1 MNIKKIGLGVIGTLI
16 ILVGGVYFSKDIIV
30 KYILEEKLTEINK
43 GKVDIGSVDFSPFNK
58 RIVVKDIDF
67 TSQRDGMKNFITI
80 GEFNADY
87 DVYIPD
93 KKVLISEAHIIKF
106 DFLTDRKTD
115 GSIDGNFNKKP
126 LDAYQIIIP
135 ANTEEKKDQIV
146 KNIEYSYLDQFRI
159 NDLSLNNILK
169 SEYDRSNSLLDEK
182 KNYWET
188 RIKEIEDGAE
198 FKEIRRNLINVSSLK
213 YPLYIFKMDRE
224 VKGILQSAK
233 TLNEKFSIEKEQLKL
248 DLQDMK
254 NSPELQFSV
263 DKGIENFVT
272 NGEIVIKD
280 LDTLVNI
287 YLNQVYE
294 NKMYELVVKYR
305 EVVKEL
311 ELRKEEDKKEI
322 NKWELYIEEL
332 DITSDTYG
340 FMLNGEVHNISS
352 RLSRNTENISFM
364 LTGDKNQSHGKMDG
378 YVNIDVPEGYINIDI
393 QKVDLDELKEFNDYI
408 NGGTATMAQKTIL
421 SKEDIIISGNLN
433 INNMN
438 LNGRSIVD
446 TMNLKMPLLKEMI
459 IPLLSEVKNGKIS
472 YGYDS
477 QTRKVYVKSNLSKEI
492 TKILN
497 SNNGYWKK
505 KISEDLKKASES
517 EILKYEKLLREKE
530 EEIRKVS
537 EENLNIQIGEL
548 EKIDEQIKYLKSKNK
563 KDILNDLFQ
572 RF

>member
-146 KNIEYSYLDQFRI
+146 KNIENSYLDQIRI

-198 FKEIRRNLINVSSLK
+198 FKEIRRNLKKVSSLK
-213 YPLYIFKMDRE
+213 NPLDIFKMDRE

-233 TLNEKFSIEKEQLKL
+233 TLNEKLSIEKEQLKL

-294 NKMYELVVKYR
+294 KKMYELVVKYR

-408 NGGTATMAQKTIL
+408 NVGTATMAQKTIL

-517 EILKYEKLLREKE
+517 EILKYEELLRNKE
-530 EEIRKVS
+530 EEIRKIS

-548 EKIDEQIKYLKSKNK
+548 EKIDEQIKFLKSKNK
-563 KDILNDLFQ
+563 KDILNELFQ

>member
-1 MNIKKIGLGVIGTLI
+1 MNIKKFSIGAIGTLI
-16 ILVGGVYFSKDIIV
+16 ILIGGVYFSKNIIV
-30 KYILEEKLTEINK
+30 KHILEEKLTEINK
-43 GKVDIGSVDFSPFNK
+43 GKVDIGSVDFSPFTK

-67 TSQRDGMKNFITI
+67 TSQRNGMKNFITI

-126 LDAYQIIIP
+126 LDAYQVVIP
-135 ANTEEKKDQIV
+135 NDTEESKNQIV
-146 KNIEYSYLDQFRI
+146 KNIEDSYLDQIRI
-159 NDLSLNNILK
+159 NDLSLNYILK
-169 SEYDRSNSLLDEK
+169 SEYDRNNSLLEEK

-188 RIKEIEDGAE
+188 RIKEIETGSE
-198 FKEIRRNLINVSSLK
+198 FKEIRKNLKKVSNLK
-213 YPLYIFKMDRE
+213 NPLDIFKMDRE
-224 VKGILQSAK
+224 VKEIIESAK
-233 TLNEKFSIEKEQLKL
+233 ALNEKLSLEKEQLEL

-254 NSPELQFSV
+254 NSPELKFSV
-263 DKGIENFVT
+263 DNGIEKFVK

-294 NKMYELVVKYR
+294 KKMYELVMKYR

-311 ELRKEEDKKEI
+311 DLRKEEDKKAV

-332 DITSDTYG
+332 DITSETYG

-352 RLSRNTENISFM
+352 RISRNEENISFM
-364 LTGDKNQSHGKMDG
+364 LTGDKNESHGKMDG
-378 YVNIDVPEGYINIDI
+378 YINLDVPEGYINIDI

-408 NGGTATMAQKTIL
+408 NGGTAAMAQKTIL
-421 SKEDIIISGNLN
+421 SREDIIISGNLN

-438 LNGRSIVD
+438 LNGKSIVD

-477 QTRKVYVKSNLSKEI
+477 QTRRVYVKSNLSKEI
-492 TKILN
+492 TRILN

-505 KISEDLKKASES
+505 KIAEDLKKASES
-517 EILKYEKLLREKE
+517 EILKYEELLRSKE
-530 EEIRKVS
+530 EEIRKIS

-548 EKIDEQIKYLKSKNK
+548 EKIEEQIKFLKSKNK
-563 KDILNDLFQ
+563 KDILNELFQ

>member
-146 KNIEYSYLDQFRI
+146 KNIENSYLDQIRI

-198 FKEIRRNLINVSSLK
+198 FKEIRRNLKKVSSLK
-213 YPLYIFKMDRE
+213 NPLDIFKMDRE

-233 TLNEKFSIEKEQLKL
+233 TLNEKLSIEKEQLKL

-294 NKMYELVVKYR
+294 KKMYELVVKYR

-408 NGGTATMAQKTIL
+408 NGGTAAMAQKTIL

-505 KISEDLKKASES
+505 KISEDLKKVSES

>member
-1 MNIKKIGLGVIGTLI
+1 MNIKKFSIGAIGTLI
-16 ILVGGVYFSKDIIV
+16 ILIGGVYFSKNIIV
-30 KYILEEKLTEINK
+30 KHILEEKLTEINK
-43 GKVDIGSVDFSPFNK
+43 GKVDIGSVDFSPFTK

-67 TSQRDGMKNFITI
+67 TSQRNGMKNFITI

-126 LDAYQIIIP
+126 LDAYQVVIP
-135 ANTEEKKDQIV
+135 NDTEESKNQIV
-146 KNIEYSYLDQFRI
+146 KNIEDSYLDQIRI
-159 NDLSLNNILK
+159 NDLSLNYILK
-169 SEYDRSNSLLDEK
+169 SEYDRNNSLLEEK

-188 RIKEIEDGAE
+188 RIKEIETGSE
-198 FKEIRRNLINVSSLK
+198 FKEIRKNLKKVSNLK
-213 YPLYIFKMDRE
+213 NPLDIFKMDRE
-224 VKGILQSAK
+224 VKEIIESAK
-233 TLNEKFSIEKEQLKL
+233 ALNEKLSLEKEQLEL

-254 NSPELQFSV
+254 NSPELKFSV
-263 DKGIENFVT
+263 DNGIEKFVK

-294 NKMYELVVKYR
+294 KKMYELVMKYR

-311 ELRKEEDKKEI
+311 DLRKEEDKKAV

-332 DITSDTYG
+332 DITSETYG

-352 RLSRNTENISFM
+352 RISRNEENISFM
-364 LTGDKNQSHGKMDG
+364 LTGDKNESHGKMDG
-378 YVNIDVPEGYINIDI
+378 YINLDVPEGYINIDI

-408 NGGTATMAQKTIL
+408 NGGTAAMAQKTIL
-421 SKEDIIISGNLN
+421 SREDIIISGNLN

-438 LNGRSIVD
+438 LNGKSIVD

-477 QTRKVYVKSNLSKEI
+477 QTRRVYVKSNLSKEI
-492 TKILN
+492 TRILN

-505 KISEDLKKASES
+505 KIAEDLKKASES
-517 EILKYEKLLREKE
+517 EVLKYEELLRSKE
-530 EEIRKVS
+530 EEIRKIS

-548 EKIDEQIKYLKSKNK
+548 EKIEEQIKFLKSKNK
-563 KDILNDLFQ
+563 KDILNELFQ

>member
-106 DFLTDRKTD
+106 DFLTGRKTD

-146 KNIEYSYLDQFRI
+146 KNIENSYLDQIRI

-198 FKEIRRNLINVSSLK
+198 FKEIRRNLKKVSSLK
-213 YPLYIFKMDRE
+213 NPLDIFKMDRE

-233 TLNEKFSIEKEQLKL
+233 TLNEKLSIEKEQLKL

-294 NKMYELVVKYR
+294 KKMYELVVKYR

>member
-67 TSQRDGMKNFITI
+67 TSQRNGMKNFITI

-146 KNIEYSYLDQFRI
+146 KNIENSYLDQIRI

-198 FKEIRRNLINVSSLK
+198 FKEIRRNLKKVSSLK
-213 YPLYIFKMDRE
+213 NPLDIFKMDRE

-233 TLNEKFSIEKEQLKL
+233 TLNEKLSIEKEQLKL

-294 NKMYELVVKYR
+294 KKMYELVVKYR

-408 NGGTATMAQKTIL
+408 NGGTAAMAQKTIL

-548 EKIDEQIKYLKSKNK
+548 EKIDEQIKFLKSKNK
-563 KDILNDLFQ
+563 KDILNELFQ

>member
-146 KNIEYSYLDQFRI
+146 KNIENSYLDQIRI

-198 FKEIRRNLINVSSLK
+198 FKEIRRNLKKVSSLK
-213 YPLYIFKMDRE
+213 NPLDIFKMDRE

-233 TLNEKFSIEKEQLKL
+233 ILNEKLSVEKEQLKL

-263 DKGIENFVT
+263 DKGIDNFVK

-294 NKMYELVVKYR
+294 KKMYELIVKYR

-408 NGGTATMAQKTIL
+408 NGGTAAMAQKTIL

>member
-1 MNIKKIGLGVIGTLI
+1 MNIKKIGMGVLGAFVILI
-16 ILVGGVYFSKDIIV
+16 GGVYLSKDLIV
-30 KYILEEKLTEINK
+30 KYILEEKLTELNK
-43 GKVDIGSVDFSPFNK
+43 GKVDIGSVDFSPFSK

-67 TSQRDGMKNFITI
+67 TSQRDGMKNFVTI

-87 DVYIPD
+87 DVYISD

-126 LDAYQIIIP
+126 LDAYQVVIP
-135 ANTEEKKDQIV
+135 ADTEESKNKIV
-146 KNIEYSYLDQFRI
+146 KNIESSYLDQIRI

-169 SEYDRSNSLLDEK
+169 SEYEKNNSLLDEK

-188 RIKEIEDGAE
+188 RIKEIENGAE
-198 FKEIRRNLINVSSLK
+198 FKEIRKNLKKVSSLK
-213 YPLYIFKMDRE
+213 NPLDIFKMDRE
-224 VKGILQSAK
+224 VKEILQSAK
-233 TLNEKFSIEKEQLKL
+233 ALNEKLSVEKEQMKL

-254 NSPELQFSV
+254 NSPEMKFSV
-263 DKGIENFVT
+263 DNGIEKFVK

-280 LDTLVNI
+280 LDTLINI

-294 NKMYELVVKYR
+294 KKMYELVMKYR

-311 ELRKEEDKKEI
+311 ELRKEEDKKAV

-352 RLSRNTENISFM
+352 RISRNTENISFM

-378 YVNIDVPEGYINIDI
+378 YVNLDVPEGYINIDI

-408 NGGTATMAQKTIL
+408 NGGTAAMIQKTIL

-446 TMNLKMPLLKEMI
+446 TMNLRMPLLKEMI

-477 QTRKVYVKSNLSKEI
+477 QTRRVYVKSNLSKEI
-492 TKILN
+492 TRILN

-517 EILKYEKLLREKE
+517 EILKYEELLRNKE
-530 EEIRKVS
+530 EEIRKIS

-548 EKIDEQIKYLKSKNK
+548 EKIDEQIKFLKSKNK
-563 KDILNDLFQ
+563 KDILNELFQ

>member
-146 KNIEYSYLDQFRI
+146 KNIENSYLDQIRI

-169 SEYDRSNSLLDEK
+169 SEYDRSNFLLDEK

-198 FKEIRRNLINVSSLK
+198 FKEIRRNLKKVSSLK
-213 YPLYIFKMDRE
+213 NPLDIFKMDRE

-233 TLNEKFSIEKEQLKL
+233 TLNEKLSIEKEQLKL

-294 NKMYELVVKYR
+294 KKMYELVVKYR

>member
-67 TSQRDGMKNFITI
+67 TSQRNGMKNFITI

-146 KNIEYSYLDQFRI
+146 KNIENSYLDQIRI

-198 FKEIRRNLINVSSLK
+198 FKEIRRNLKKVSSLK
-213 YPLYIFKMDRE
+213 NPLDIFKMDRE

-233 TLNEKFSIEKEQLKL
+233 TLNEKLSIEKEQLKL

-294 NKMYELVVKYR
+294 KKMYELVVKYR

-408 NGGTATMAQKTIL
+408 NGGTAAMAQKTIL

-492 TKILN
+492 TRILN

>member
-67 TSQRDGMKNFITI
+67 TSQRNGMKNFITI

-146 KNIEYSYLDQFRI
+146 KNIENSYLDQIRI

-182 KNYWET
+182 KNYWEI

-198 FKEIRRNLINVSSLK
+198 FKEIRRNLKKVSSLK
-213 YPLYIFKMDRE
+213 NPLDIFKMDRE

-233 TLNEKFSIEKEQLKL
+233 TLNEKLSIEKEQLKL

-294 NKMYELVVKYR
+294 KKMYELVVKYR

-408 NGGTATMAQKTIL
+408 NGGTAAMAQKTIL

-433 INNMN
+433 INNMK

>member
-146 KNIEYSYLDQFRI
+146 KNIENSYLDQIRI

-182 KNYWET
+182 KNYWEI

-198 FKEIRRNLINVSSLK
+198 FKEIRRNLKKVSSLK
-213 YPLYIFKMDRE
+213 NPLDIFKMDRE

-233 TLNEKFSIEKEQLKL
+233 TLNEKLSIEKEQLKL

-294 NKMYELVVKYR
+294 KKMYELVVKYR

>member
-146 KNIEYSYLDQFRI
+146 KNIENSYLDQIRI

-188 RIKEIEDGAE
+188 RIKEIEDGAK
-198 FKEIRRNLINVSSLK
+198 FKEIRRNLKKVSSLK
-213 YPLYIFKMDRE
+213 NPLDIFKMDRE

-233 TLNEKFSIEKEQLKL
+233 TLNEKLSIEKEQLKL

-294 NKMYELVVKYR
+294 KKMYELVVKYR

-408 NGGTATMAQKTIL
+408 NGGTAAMAQKTIL

>member
-16 ILVGGVYFSKDIIV
+16 ILVGGAYFSKDIIV

-146 KNIEYSYLDQFRI
+146 KNIENSYLDQIRI

-198 FKEIRRNLINVSSLK
+198 FKEIRRNLKKVSSLK
-213 YPLYIFKMDRE
+213 NPLDIFKMDRE

-233 TLNEKFSIEKEQLKL
+233 TLNEKLSIEKEQLKL

-294 NKMYELVVKYR
+294 KKMYELVVKYR

-408 NGGTATMAQKTIL
+408 NGGTAAMAQKTIL

>member
-67 TSQRDGMKNFITI
+67 TSQRNGMKNFITI

-106 DFLTDRKTD
+106 DFLTDRKND

-146 KNIEYSYLDQFRI
+146 KNIENSYLDQIRI

-198 FKEIRRNLINVSSLK
+198 FKEIRRNLKKVSSLK
-213 YPLYIFKMDRE
+213 NPLDIFKMDRE

-233 TLNEKFSIEKEQLKL
+233 TLNEKLSIEKEQLKL

-294 NKMYELVVKYR
+294 KKMYELVVKYR

-408 NGGTATMAQKTIL
+408 NGGTAAMAQKTIL

-459 IPLLSEVKNGKIS
+459 ISLLSEVKNGKIS

>member
-1 MNIKKIGLGVIGTLI
+1 MNIKKIGLGVLGAFVILI
-16 ILVGGVYFSKDIIV
+16 GGVYLSKDLIV
-30 KYILEEKLTEINK
+30 KYILEEKLTELNK
-43 GKVDIGSVDFSPFNK
+43 GKVDIGSVNFSPFTK
-58 RIVVKDIDF
+58 KIVVKDIDF
-67 TSQRDGMKNFITI
+67 TSQRNGMKNFVTI

-93 KKVLISEAHIIKF
+93 KKVLISEAHIINF
-106 DFLTDRKTD
+106 EFLTDRKVD

-126 LDAYQIIIP
+126 LDAYQIVIP
-135 ANTEEKKDQIV
+135 ANTKEKKDQIV
-146 KNIEYSYLDQFRI
+146 KNIENSYLDQIRI

-198 FKEIRRNLINVSSLK
+198 FKEIRKNLKKVSNLK
-213 YPLYIFKMDRE
+213 NPLDIFKMDRE

-233 TLNEKFSIEKEQLKL
+233 ILNEKLSVEKEQLKL

-263 DKGIENFVT
+263 DKGIDNFVK

-294 NKMYELVVKYR
+294 KKMYELVVKYR

-311 ELRKEEDKKEI
+311 ELRKEEDKKDI

-332 DITSDTYG
+332 DITSETYG
-340 FMLNGEVHNISS
+340 FILNGEVHNISS

-408 NGGTATMAQKTIL
+408 NGGTAAMAQKTIL

-548 EKIDEQIKYLKSKNK
+548 EKIDEQIKFLKSKNK
-563 KDILNDLFQ
+563 KDILNELFQ

>member
-106 DFLTDRKTD
+106 DFLTGRKTD

-146 KNIEYSYLDQFRI
+146 KNIENSYLDQIRI

-198 FKEIRRNLINVSSLK
+198 FKEIRRNLKKVSSLK
-213 YPLYIFKMDRE
+213 NPLDIFKMDRE

-233 TLNEKFSIEKEQLKL
+233 TLNEKLSIEKEQLKL

-294 NKMYELVVKYR
+294 KKMYELVVKYR

-408 NGGTATMAQKTIL
+408 NVGTAAMAQKTIL

>member
-67 TSQRDGMKNFITI
+67 TSQRNGMKNFITI

-146 KNIEYSYLDQFRI
+146 KNIENSYLDQIRI

-182 KNYWET
+182 KNYWEI

-198 FKEIRRNLINVSSLK
+198 FKEIRRNLKKVSSLK
-213 YPLYIFKMDRE
+213 NPLDIFKMDRE

-233 TLNEKFSIEKEQLKL
+233 TLNEKLSIEKEQLKL

-294 NKMYELVVKYR
+294 KKMYELVVKYR

-393 QKVDLDELKEFNDYI
+393 QKVDLDELKEFNEYI
-408 NGGTATMAQKTIL
+408 NGGTAAMAQKTIL

>member
-1 MNIKKIGLGVIGTLI
+1 MNIKKIGLGILGAFVILI
-16 ILVGGVYFSKDIIV
+16 GGVYLSKDIIV

-43 GKVDIGSVDFSPFNK
+43 GKVDIGSVDFSPFKK

-106 DFLTDRKTD
+106 EFLTDRKTN

-146 KNIEYSYLDQFRI
+146 KNIENSYLDQIRI

-188 RIKEIEDGAE
+188 RIKEIEDGVE
-198 FKEIRRNLINVSSLK
+198 FKEIRRNLKKVSSLK
-213 YPLYIFKMDRE
+213 NPLDIFKMDRE
-224 VKGILQSAK
+224 VKEILQSAK
-233 TLNEKFSIEKEQLKL
+233 TLNEKLSIEKEQLKL

-294 NKMYELVVKYR
+294 KKMYELVVKYR
-305 EVVKEL
+305 EVLKEL

-408 NGGTATMAQKTIL
+408 NGGTAAMAQKTIL

-548 EKIDEQIKYLKSKNK
+548 EKIEEQIKFLKSKNK
-563 KDILNDLFQ
+563 KDILNELFQ

>member
-1 MNIKKIGLGVIGTLI
+1 MNIKKIGLGVLGAFVILI
-16 ILVGGVYFSKDIIV
+16 GGVYLSKDLIV
-30 KYILEEKLTEINK
+30 KYILEEKLTELNK
-43 GKVDIGSVDFSPFNK
+43 GKVDIGSVNFSPFTK

-67 TSQRDGMKNFITI
+67 TSQRNGMKNFVTI

-93 KKVLISEAHIIKF
+93 KKVLISEAHIINF
-106 DFLTDRKTD
+106 EFLTDRKVD

-146 KNIEYSYLDQFRI
+146 KNIENSYLDQIRI

-198 FKEIRRNLINVSSLK
+198 FKEIRRNLKKVSSLK
-213 YPLYIFKMDRE
+213 NPLDIFKMDRE

-233 TLNEKFSIEKEQLKL
+233 TLNEKLSIEKEQLKL

-294 NKMYELVVKYR
+294 KKMYELVVKYR

-408 NGGTATMAQKTIL
+408 NGGTAAMAQKTIL

-477 QTRKVYVKSNLSKEI
+477 QTRRVYVKSNLSKEI
-492 TKILN
+492 TRILN

-517 EILKYEKLLREKE
+517 EILKYEELLRNKE
-530 EEIRKVS
+530 EEIRKIS

-548 EKIDEQIKYLKSKNK
+548 EKIDEQIKFLKSKNK
-563 KDILNDLFQ
+563 KDILNELFQ

>member
-146 KNIEYSYLDQFRI
+146 KNIENSYLDQIRI

-169 SEYDRSNSLLDEK
+169 SEYEKNNSLLDEK

-198 FKEIRRNLINVSSLK
+198 FKEIRRNLKKVSSLK
-213 YPLYIFKMDRE
+213 NPLDIFKMDRE

-233 TLNEKFSIEKEQLKL
+233 TLNEKLSIEKEQLKL

-294 NKMYELVVKYR
+294 KKMYELVVKYR

>member
-146 KNIEYSYLDQFRI
+146 KNIENSYLDQIRI

-182 KNYWET
+182 KNYWEI

-198 FKEIRRNLINVSSLK
+198 FKEIRRNLKKVSSLK
-213 YPLYIFKMDRE
+213 NPLDIFKMDRE

-233 TLNEKFSIEKEQLKL
+233 TLNEKLSIEKEQLKL

-294 NKMYELVVKYR
+294 KKMYELVVKYR

-408 NGGTATMAQKTIL
+408 NGGTAAMAQKTIL

-433 INNMN
+433 INNMK

-472 YGYDS
+472 YDYDS

>member
-146 KNIEYSYLDQFRI
+146 KNIENSYLDQIRI

-198 FKEIRRNLINVSSLK
+198 FKEIRRNLKKVSSLK
-213 YPLYIFKMDRE
+213 NPLDIFKMERE

-233 TLNEKFSIEKEQLKL
+233 TLNEKLSIEKEQLKL

-294 NKMYELVVKYR
+294 KKMYELVVKYR

-408 NGGTATMAQKTIL
+408 NGGTAAMAQKTIL

>member
-1 MNIKKIGLGVIGTLI
+1 MLDVVTWTVDPAIFTIFTREIRWYGLFFAIGFLLGYQIEDKIFKHDNAPAGWCDKIFIYVVIATVIGSRLGHC
-16 ILVGGVYFSKDIIV
+16 LFYGWEYYS
-30 KYILEEKLTEINK
+30 
-43 GKVDIGSVDFSPFNK
+43 
-58 RIVVKDIDF
+58 
-67 TSQRDGMKNFITI
+67 
-80 GEFNADY
+80 
-87 DVYIPD
+87 
-93 KKVLISEAHIIKF
+93 AH
-106 DFLTDRKTD
+106 
-115 GSIDGNFNKKP
+115 P
-126 LDAYQIIIP
+126 LD
-135 ANTEEKKDQIV
+135 
-146 KNIEYSYLDQFRI
+146 
-159 NDLSLNNILK
+159 
-169 SEYDRSNSLLDEK
+169 
-182 KNYWET
+182 
-188 RIKEIEDGAE
+188 
-198 FKEIRRNLINVSSLK
+198 
-213 YPLYIFKMDRE
+213 IFKMDRE
-224 VKGILQSAK
+224 VKEILQSAK
-233 TLNEKFSIEKEQLKL
+233 VLNEKLSVEKEQMKL

-254 NSPELQFSV
+254 NSPEMKFSV
-263 DKGIENFVT
+263 DNGIEKFVK

-280 LDTLVNI
+280 LDTLINI

-294 NKMYELVVKYR
+294 KKMYELIMKYR

-311 ELRKEEDKKEI
+311 ELRKEEDKKAV

-352 RLSRNTENISFM
+352 RISRNTENISFM

-378 YVNIDVPEGYINIDI
+378 YVNLDIPEGYINIDI

-408 NGGTATMAQKTIL
+408 NGGTAAMTQKTIL

-446 TMNLKMPLLKEMI
+446 TMNLRMPLLKEMI

-477 QTRKVYVKSNLSKEI
+477 QTRRVYVKSNLSKEI
-492 TKILN
+492 TRILN

-517 EILKYEKLLREKE
+517 EILKYEELLRNKE
-530 EEIRKVS
+530 EEIRKIS

-548 EKIDEQIKYLKSKNK
+548 EKIDEQIKFLKSKNK
-563 KDILNDLFQ
+563 KDILNELFQ